1 MKRGPPYARRL
12 MGAPVGANSFAQGLR
27 SSPVPSSTVGPP
39 GRSEFIRERAAQRS
53 RRDLKGRTY
62 GPLGD

>member
-27 SSPVPSSTVGPP
+27 SSPVPCTVGLP